1 MESFRKVIK
10 GWLGKVLLILF
21 LTPLALV
28 GIEGYF
34 SGGSKDTATT
44 VNGTDISKKEVEQLT
59 SSLKEQYLAYAN
71 GDETLLNQNFINN
84 KALDTLISRQL
95 LLQQADKL
103 GISLSDQQLVHMIQQ
118 QPSFQQNGQFSEAL
132 FSNYLKSI
140 GMTNRD
146 FIENLRKDHAL
157 KMLSSTFMDYALV
170 SKMDIKQ
177 IADLQTEQRT
187 LQLASIKLDDY
198 KRGIKVTDAEV
209 AAYYKKHSS
218 MFKQVTSVDVDYVV
232 LSPANVKGTSTE
244 VSDAEIQQAYN
255 EFVQKEQQA
264 AQPTVKHILITV
276 DGRTEAEAKKLVE
289 EVAAKIKAGTSFAD
303 AATQYSEDP
312 ASKAKGGE
320 IAVYQKGVFGDAFD
334 QTVASLKAG
343 QVSAPVKT
351 DYGYHLIETASTAI
365 QVPSLETEK
374 ARLAEEILKTK
385 NANVFS
391 DTINRINDM
400 VVSSDALDV
409 ISQEVKDAKIQS
421 VSGLTLSSMHPVLS
435 DANVKVKLFNDDV
448 KNGERNV
455 SSNIQ
460 LANGDVI
467 WVKVRNYHPAGVQ
480 TLAEAKAKV
489 TAKLIEQ
496 KAVEVAK
503 AKIQNTLNEFKS
515 KPAASVNKTGLN
527 FVAAGTFTRADGM
540 LKREIQRVAFSLVAP
555 KEGFWSVTTAN
566 LPNELVVVAVTNVNK
581 TTSSALTDDQ
591 LAELSKLYQQLR
603 GQQEFDDYTRYLKEQ
618 AKIK

>member
-421 VSGLTLSSMHPVLS
+421 VSGLTLSSIHPVLS

-496 KAVEVAK
+496 KAVEAAK
-503 AKIQNTLNEFKS
+503 AKIQNTLNEFKL

-527 FVAAGTFTRADGM
+527 FVATGTFTRADGM
-540 LKREIQRVAFSLVAP
+540 LKREIQRAAFSLVAP

>member
-264 AQPTVKHILITV
+264 AQPAVKHILITV
-276 DGRTEAEAKKLVE
+276 DGRTEAKAKKLVE

-421 VSGLTLSSMHPVLS
+421 VSGLTLSSIHPVLS

-540 LKREIQRVAFSLVAP
+540 LKREIQRAAFSLVAP

>member
-1 MESFRKVIK
+1 M
-10 GWLGKVLLILF
+10 
-21 LTPLALV
+21 
-28 GIEGYF
+28 
-34 SGGSKDTATT
+34 
-44 VNGTDISKKEVEQLT
+44 
-59 SSLKEQYLAYAN
+59 
-71 GDETLLNQNFINN
+71 
-84 KALDTLISRQL
+84 
-95 LLQQADKL
+95 
-103 GISLSDQQLVHMIQQ
+103 
-118 QPSFQQNGQFSEAL
+118 
-132 FSNYLKSI
+132 
-140 GMTNRD
+140 
-146 FIENLRKDHAL
+146 
-157 KMLSSTFMDYALV
+157 
-170 SKMDIKQ
+170 
-177 IADLQTEQRT
+177 
-187 LQLASIKLDDY
+187 
-198 KRGIKVTDAEV
+198 
-209 AAYYKKHSS
+209 
-218 MFKQVTSVDVDYVV
+218 
-232 LSPANVKGTSTE
+232 
-244 VSDAEIQQAYN
+244 
-255 EFVQKEQQA
+255 
-264 AQPTVKHILITV
+264 
-276 DGRTEAEAKKLVE
+276 VE

-480 TLAEAKAKV
+480 TLTEAKAKV

-496 KAVEVAK
+496 KAVEAAK

-540 LKREIQRVAFSLVAP
+540 LKREIQRAAFSLVAP

>member
-421 VSGLTLSSMHPVLS
+421 VSGLTLSSIHPVLS

-527 FVAAGTFTRADGM
+527 FVATGTFTRADGM
-540 LKREIQRVAFSLVAP
+540 LKREIQRAAFSLVAP

>member
-157 KMLSSTFMDYALV
+157 KMLSSTFTDYALV

-264 AQPTVKHILITV
+264 AQPAVKHILITV
-276 DGRTEAEAKKLVE
+276 DGRTEAKAKKLVE

-421 VSGLTLSSMHPVLS
+421 VSGLTLSSIHPVLS

>member
-170 SKMDIKQ
+170 SEMDIKQ

-255 EFVQKEQQA
+255 QFVQKEQQA
-264 AQPTVKHILITV
+264 AQPAVKHILITV
-276 DGRTEAEAKKLVE
+276 M
-289 EVAAKIKAGTSFAD
+289 VA
-303 AATQYSEDP
+303 Q
-312 ASKAKGGE
+312 
-320 IAVYQKGVFGDAFD
+320 
-334 QTVASLKAG
+334 
-343 QVSAPVKT
+343 
-351 DYGYHLIETASTAI
+351 
-365 QVPSLETEK
+365 
-374 ARLAEEILKTK
+374 R
-385 NANVFS
+385 
-391 DTINRINDM
+391 
-400 VVSSDALDV
+400 
-409 ISQEVKDAKIQS
+409 
-421 VSGLTLSSMHPVLS
+421 
-435 DANVKVKLFNDDV
+435 
-448 KNGERNV
+448 
-455 SSNIQ
+455 
-460 LANGDVI
+460 
-467 WVKVRNYHPAGVQ
+467 
-480 TLAEAKAKV
+480 
-489 TAKLIEQ
+489 
-496 KAVEVAK
+496 
-503 AKIQNTLNEFKS
+503 
-515 KPAASVNKTGLN
+515 
-527 FVAAGTFTRADGM
+527 
-540 LKREIQRVAFSLVAP
+540 LKR
-555 KEGFWSVTTAN
+555 KNW
-566 LPNELVVVAVTNVNK
+566 
-581 TTSSALTDDQ
+581 
-591 LAELSKLYQQLR
+591 
-603 GQQEFDDYTRYLKEQ
+603 
-618 AKIK
+618 

>member
-264 AQPTVKHILITV
+264 AQPAVKHILITV

-421 VSGLTLSSMHPVLS
+421 VSGLTLSSIHPVLS

-496 KAVEVAK
+496 KAVEAAK
-503 AKIQNTLNEFKS
+503 AKIQNTLNEFKL

-527 FVAAGTFTRADGM
+527 FVATGTFTRADGM
-540 LKREIQRVAFSLVAP
+540 LKREIQRAAFSLVAP

>member
-1 MESFRKVIK
+1 M
-10 GWLGKVLLILF
+10 
-21 LTPLALV
+21 
-28 GIEGYF
+28 
-34 SGGSKDTATT
+34 
-44 VNGTDISKKEVEQLT
+44 
-59 SSLKEQYLAYAN
+59 SLCKR
-71 GDETLLNQNFINN
+71 NN
-84 KALDTLISRQL
+84 K
-95 LLQQADKL
+95 
-103 GISLSDQQLVHMIQQ
+103 
-118 QPSFQQNGQFSEAL
+118 
-132 FSNYLKSI
+132 
-140 GMTNRD
+140 
-146 FIENLRKDHAL
+146 
-157 KMLSSTFMDYALV
+157 SS
-170 SKMDIKQ
+170 
-177 IADLQTEQRT
+177 
-187 LQLASIKLDDY
+187 
-198 KRGIKVTDAEV
+198 
-209 AAYYKKHSS
+209 
-218 MFKQVTSVDVDYVV
+218 
-232 LSPANVKGTSTE
+232 
-244 VSDAEIQQAYN
+244 
-255 EFVQKEQQA
+255 
-264 AQPTVKHILITV
+264 QPTVKHILITV

-289 EVAAKIKAGTSFAD
+289 EVVAKIKAGTSFAD
-303 AATQYSEDP
+303 LATQYSEDP

-421 VSGLTLSSMHPVLS
+421 VNGLTLSSIHPVLS

-515 KPAASVNKTGLN
+515 KPAVSVNKTGLN
-527 FVAAGTFTRADGM
+527 FVATGTFTRADGM
-540 LKREIQRVAFSLVAP
+540 LKREIQRLAFSLVAP

>member
-421 VSGLTLSSMHPVLS
+421 VNGLTLSSIHPVLS

-540 LKREIQRVAFSLVAP
+540 LKREIQRAAFSLVAP

-566 LPNELVVVAVTNVNK
+566 LPNELVVVAVTNVN
-581 TTSSALTDDQ
+581 
-591 LAELSKLYQQLR
+591 
-603 GQQEFDDYTRYLKEQ
+603 
-618 AKIK
+618 

>member
-264 AQPTVKHILITV
+264 AQPVVKHILITV

-289 EVAAKIKAGTSFAD
+289 EVAAKIKAGASFAD

-385 NANVFS
+385 KANVFS

-421 VSGLTLSSMHPVLS
+421 VNGLTLSSIHPVLS

-540 LKREIQRVAFSLVAP
+540 LKREIQRAAFSLVAP

>member
-264 AQPTVKHILITV
+264 AQPAVKHILITV

-385 NANVFS
+385 KANVFS

-421 VSGLTLSSMHPVLS
+421 VSGLTLSSIHPVLS

-496 KAVEVAK
+496 KAVEAAK

-540 LKREIQRVAFSLVAP
+540 LKREIQRAAFSLVAP

>member
-157 KMLSSTFMDYALV
+157 KMLSSTFTDYALV

-264 AQPTVKHILITV
+264 AQPAVKHILITV

-421 VSGLTLSSMHPVLS
+421 VSGLTLSSIHPVLS

-540 LKREIQRVAFSLVAP
+540 LKREIQRAAFSLVAP

>member
-232 LSPANVKGTSTE
+232 LSPANVKGASTE

-264 AQPTVKHILITV
+264 AQPAVKHILITV

-421 VSGLTLSSMHPVLS
+421 VNGLTLSSIHPVLS

-540 LKREIQRVAFSLVAP
+540 LKREIQRAAFSLVAP

>member
-264 AQPTVKHILITV
+264 AQPAVKHILITV

-421 VSGLTLSSMHPVLS
+421 VSGLTLSSIHPVLS

-503 AKIQNTLNEFKS
+503 AKIQNTLNEFKL

-540 LKREIQRVAFSLVAP
+540 LKREIQRAAFSLVAP

>member
-264 AQPTVKHILITV
+264 AQPAVKHILITV
-276 DGRTEAEAKKLVE
+276 DGRTEAKAKKLVE

-421 VSGLTLSSMHPVLS
+421 VSGLTLSSIHPVLS

>member
-540 LKREIQRVAFSLVAP
+540 LKREIQRAAFSLVAP

>member
-264 AQPTVKHILITV
+264 AQPAVKHILITV

-421 VSGLTLSSMHPVLS
+421 VSGLTLSSIHPVLS

>member
-385 NANVFS
+385 KANVFS

-421 VSGLTLSSMHPVLS
+421 VSGLTLSSIHPVLS

-540 LKREIQRVAFSLVAP
+540 LKREIQRAAFSLVAP

>member
-421 VSGLTLSSMHPVLS
+421 VSGLTLSSIHPVLS

-515 KPAASVNKTGLN
+515 KPAVSVNKTGLN

-540 LKREIQRVAFSLVAP
+540 LKREIQRAAFSLVAP

>member
-157 KMLSSTFMDYALV
+157 KMLSSTFTDYALV

-264 AQPTVKHILITV
+264 AQPVVKHILITV

-289 EVAAKIKAGTSFAD
+289 EVAAKIKAGASFAD

-480 TLAEAKAKV
+480 TLTEAKAKV

>member
-264 AQPTVKHILITV
+264 AQPVVKHILITV

-289 EVAAKIKAGTSFAD
+289 EVAAKIKAGASFAD

-385 NANVFS
+385 KANVFS

-421 VSGLTLSSMHPVLS
+421 VNGLTLSSIHPVLS

-540 LKREIQRVAFSLVAP
+540 LKREIQRAAFSLVAP

-566 LPNELVVVAVTNVNK
+566 LPNELVVVAVMNVNK

>member
-264 AQPTVKHILITV
+264 AQPAVKHILITV

-421 VSGLTLSSMHPVLS
+421 VNGLTLSSIHPVLS

-540 LKREIQRVAFSLVAP
+540 LKREIQRAAFSLVAP

>member
-157 KMLSSTFMDYALV
+157 KMLSSTFTDYALV

-264 AQPTVKHILITV
+264 AQPAVKHILITV

-421 VSGLTLSSMHPVLS
+421 VSGLTLSSIHPVLS

>member
-170 SKMDIKQ
+170 SEMDIKQ

-209 AAYYKKHSS
+209 ATYYKKHSS

-264 AQPTVKHILITV
+264 AQPAVKHILITV

-421 VSGLTLSSMHPVLS
+421 VNGLTLSSIHPVLS

-540 LKREIQRVAFSLVAP
+540 LKREIQRAAFSLVAP

>member
-421 VSGLTLSSMHPVLS
+421 VSGLTLSSIHPVLS
-435 DANVKVKLFNDDV
+435 DANVKVKLFNDGV

-515 KPAASVNKTGLN
+515 KPAVSVNKTGLN

-540 LKREIQRVAFSLVAP
+540 LKREIQRAAFSLVAP

>member
-264 AQPTVKHILITV
+264 AQPAVKHILITV

-289 EVAAKIKAGTSFAD
+289 EVAAKIKAGASFAD

-421 VSGLTLSSMHPVLS
+421 VSGLTLSSIHPVLS

-540 LKREIQRVAFSLVAP
+540 LKREIQRAAFSLVAP

>member
-170 SKMDIKQ
+170 SEMDIKQ

-264 AQPTVKHILITV
+264 AQPAVKHILITV

-421 VSGLTLSSMHPVLS
+421 VSGLTLSSIHPVLS

-515 KPAASVNKTGLN
+515 KPAVSVNKTGLN

-540 LKREIQRVAFSLVAP
+540 LKREIQRAAFSLVAP

>member
-264 AQPTVKHILITV
+264 AQPAVKHILITV

-385 NANVFS
+385 KANVFS

-421 VSGLTLSSMHPVLS
+421 VSGLTLSSIHPVLS

-540 LKREIQRVAFSLVAP
+540 LKREIQRAAFSLVAP

>member
-198 KRGIKVTDAEV
+198 KHGIKVTDAEV

-421 VSGLTLSSMHPVLS
+421 VSGLTLSSIHPVLS

-540 LKREIQRVAFSLVAP
+540 LKREIQRAAFSLVAP

>member
-421 VSGLTLSSMHPVLS
+421 VSGLTLSSIHPVLS

-540 LKREIQRVAFSLVAP
+540 LKREIQRAAFSLVAP

>member
-264 AQPTVKHILITV
+264 AQPAVKHILITV

-351 DYGYHLIETASTAI
+351 DYGYHLIETASTAV

-421 VSGLTLSSMHPVLS
+421 VSGLTLSSIHPVLS

-503 AKIQNTLNEFKS
+503 AKIQNTLKEFKS

-540 LKREIQRVAFSLVAP
+540 LKREIQRAAFSLVAP

>member
-232 LSPANVKGTSTE
+232 LSPANVKGASTE

-264 AQPTVKHILITV
+264 AQPAVKHILITV

-351 DYGYHLIETASTAI
+351 DYGYHLIETASTAV

-421 VSGLTLSSMHPVLS
+421 VNGLTLSSIHPVLS

-496 KAVEVAK
+496 KAVEAAK
-503 AKIQNTLNEFKS
+503 AKIQNTLNEFKL

-527 FVAAGTFTRADGM
+527 FVATGTFTRADGM
-540 LKREIQRVAFSLVAP
+540 LKREIQRAAFSLVAP

>member
-232 LSPANVKGTSTE
+232 LSPANVKGASTE

-264 AQPTVKHILITV
+264 AQPAVKHILITV

-351 DYGYHLIETASTAI
+351 DYGYHLIETASTAV

-421 VSGLTLSSMHPVLS
+421 VSGLTLSSIHPVLS

-496 KAVEVAK
+496 KAVEAAK
-503 AKIQNTLNEFKS
+503 AKIQNTLNEFKL

-527 FVAAGTFTRADGM
+527 FVATGTFTRADGM
-540 LKREIQRVAFSLVAP
+540 LKREIQRAAFSLVAP

>member
-264 AQPTVKHILITV
+264 AQPAVKHILITV

-421 VSGLTLSSMHPVLS
+421 VSGLTLSSIHPVLS

-540 LKREIQRVAFSLVAP
+540 LKREIQRAAFSLVAP

>member
-170 SKMDIKQ
+170 SEMDIKQ

-255 EFVQKEQQA
+255 QFVQKEQQA
-264 AQPTVKHILITV
+264 AQPAVKHILITA

-289 EVAAKIKAGTSFAD
+289 EIATKIKAGTSFAD

-351 DYGYHLIETASTAI
+351 DYGYHLIETASTAV
-365 QVPSLETEK
+365 QVPLLETEK

-540 LKREIQRVAFSLVAP
+540 LKREIQRAAFSLVAP

>member
-264 AQPTVKHILITV
+264 AQPAVKHILITV
-276 DGRTEAEAKKLVE
+276 DGRTEAKAKKLVE

-421 VSGLTLSSMHPVLS
+421 VSGLTLSSIHPVLS

-503 AKIQNTLNEFKS
+503 AKIQNTLNEFKL

-527 FVAAGTFTRADGM
+527 FVATGTFTRADGM

>member
-264 AQPTVKHILITV
+264 AQPAVKHILITV

-421 VSGLTLSSMHPVLS
+421 VSGLTLSSIHPVLS

-515 KPAASVNKTGLN
+515 KPAVSVNKTGLN

-540 LKREIQRVAFSLVAP
+540 LKREIQRAAFSLVAP

>member
-264 AQPTVKHILITV
+264 AQPAVKHILITV

-421 VSGLTLSSMHPVLS
+421 VSGLTLSSIHPVLS

-496 KAVEVAK
+496 KAVEAAK

-527 FVAAGTFTRADGM
+527 FVATGTFTRADGM
-540 LKREIQRVAFSLVAP
+540 LKREIQRAAFSLVAP

>member
-157 KMLSSTFMDYALV
+157 KMLSSTFTDYALV

-421 VSGLTLSSMHPVLS
+421 VSGLTLSSIHPVLS

-496 KAVEVAK
+496 KAVEAAK
-503 AKIQNTLNEFKS
+503 AKIQNTLNEFKL

-527 FVAAGTFTRADGM
+527 FVATGTFTRADGM
-540 LKREIQRVAFSLVAP
+540 LKREIQRAAFSLVAP